1 MSPPGRPKG
10 EFRSAQH
17 EGIPM
22 SPAGRTPGLPEPP
35 VLGQAMLPPGTYQGK
50 VVLIT
55 GGGTGLG
62 KAMAVEFARLG
73 ASIVIASRDPAHHAA
88 GLAAVTAVGGQAI
101 AVGVDIRSTEQIA
114 AAFDAGEQHFGT
126 VDVLVNNAAG
136 NFPVAAENLSPNGW
150 RAVVDIVLNGDF
162 FCSQEFARRCVAAG
176 RPGAILNILVA
187 YMHGGAPGH
196 AHSAAA
202 KAGVASLTETLAVEW
217 APDGIRVNALT
228 PGLFPHE
235 DHTQDMRS
243 QRPEGY
249 EAEWKR
255 IPALRVG
262 RVHELG
268 WAATYLCS
276 PYAAYL
282 TGHNFV
288 LDGAEHLRR
297 GLRMPEFV
305 PIRDQIPRRT

>member
-1 MSPPGRPKG
+1 MTEQTKRP
-10 EFRSAQH
+10 A
-17 EGIPM
+17 
-22 SPAGRTPGLPEPP
+22 GLPEPP
-35 VLGQAMLPPGTYQGK
+35 PLGQLMLPADTYRDK
-50 VVLIT
+50 VIFIT

-73 ASIVIASRDPAHHAA
+73 GKIVIASRKPEHHAK
-88 GLAAVTAVGGQAI
+88 GIAAVEAVGGQAV
-101 AVGVDIRSTEQIA
+101 AVPVDIRDPEQIA
-114 AAFDAGEQHFGT
+114 AAFDAAGRHFGP
-126 VDVLVNNAAG
+126 VDVLINNAAG
-136 NFPVAAENLSPNGW
+136 NFPVTAENLSPNGW

-162 FCSQEFARRCVAAG
+162 YCSQEFARRRVAAG
-176 RPGAILNILVA
+176 LPGAILNILVS
-187 YMHGGAPGH
+187 YIQGGAPGH

-202 KAGVASLTETLAVEW
+202 KAGVASLTETLSVEW

-228 PGLFPHE
+228 PGLFPHD
-235 DHTQDMRS
+235 DHTADMQS
-243 QRPEGY
+243 NRPEGY

-288 LDGAEHLRR
+288 LDGAERMRRSLRQ
-297 GLRMPEFV
+297 PEFV
-305 PIRDQIPRRT
+305 PIRERIPKRG

>member
-1 MSPPGRPKG
+1 
-10 EFRSAQH
+10 
-17 EGIPM
+17 
-22 SPAGRTPGLPEPP
+22 
-35 VLGQAMLPPGTYQGK
+35 MLPPGSYRGK

-73 ASIVIASRDPAHHAA
+73 AAIVIASRDPAHHAA
-88 GLAAVTAVGGQAI
+88 GL
-101 AVGVDIRSTEQIA
+101 
-114 AAFDAGEQHFGT
+114 
-126 VDVLVNNAAG
+126 
-136 NFPVAAENLSPNGW
+136 
-150 RAVVDIVLNGDF
+150 
-162 FCSQEFARRCVAAG
+162 
-176 RPGAILNILVA
+176 
-187 YMHGGAPGH
+187 
-196 AHSAAA
+196 
-202 KAGVASLTETLAVEW
+202 AGVASLTETLAVEW

-235 DHTQDMRS
+235 DHSPDMRS

-249 EAEWKR
+249 EAEWTR

-282 TGHNFV
+282 SGHNFV

-297 GLRMPEFV
+297 GLRMPEVV
-305 PIRDQIPRRT
+305 PIREQIPKRL